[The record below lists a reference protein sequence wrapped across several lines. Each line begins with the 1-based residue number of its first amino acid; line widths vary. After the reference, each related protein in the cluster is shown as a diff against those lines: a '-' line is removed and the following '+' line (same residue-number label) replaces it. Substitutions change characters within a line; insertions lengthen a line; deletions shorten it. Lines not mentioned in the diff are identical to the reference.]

1 MGSLLLPGVQATT
14 RVPFERVDC
23 VDDGDS
29 VGLAWQVDK
38 YAIELPTKTVE
49 RTVDKVGVGSCRPSW
64 AVVRAVCVFF
74 DQPYFYR

>member
-1 MGSLLLPGVQATT
+1 MGSLLLPDVQATT
-14 RVPFERVDC
+14 QVPFERVDC
-23 VDDGDS
+23 VDEGDS

-49 RTVDKVGVGSCRPSW
+49 RAVDKMGVGSRRPSC

-74 DQPYFYR
+74 DQPCFYR